1 MKMDKLFLLICYRA
15 YTLTNFTN
23 IIKST
28 HVNIRYV
35 PTVLISSQLNGIF
48 K

>member
-1 MKMDKLFLLICYRA
+1 MKMDKLFLMICFVA

-23 IIKST
+23 IIESI

-35 PTVLISSQLNGIF
+35 LFLVS
-48 K
+48 